1 MNNNEII
8 LKACERLEKEFEDFK
23 ALKGTK
29 TFKKL
34 LGVYKATSKE
44 EIENTTESISY
55 NQKLQNAEY
64 IANYLSE
71 YVLNVLKDF
80 CSKNPLFATQVL
92 RFVGNFTGCMA
103 YVIHGYISNNKEK
116 QKAAQLSDIETYT
129 RAVEYYFS
137 GSKIQCQMTLE
148 LPNKFNTSPITE
160 EELKNIEENYNN
172 LLDLARAEKLADE
185 QKKAKEKAEKAAREA
200 ATKLK
205 EAKAKA
211 RKEAKLAKEKAKKAQ
226 GSLFTEDDY
235 KVETPKPT
243 QKPKKAEPK
252 PTAPAQ
258 EQAQEENKVIQISLF
273 DNLLGGAD

>member
-1 MNNNEII
+1 MLTNNDIV
-8 LKACERLEKEFEDFK
+8 LKSCERLEKEYEDFK

-29 TFKKL
+29 TFQKI
-34 LGVYKATSKE
+34 LGIYKSTSKE
-44 EIENTTESISY
+44 EKENSTESISY
-55 NQKLQNAEY
+55 NSKLQNAEY
-64 IANYLSE
+64 IADYLSE

-80 CSKNPLFATQVL
+80 CSKDVVFATQVL
-92 RFVGNFTGCMA
+92 RFVGNFTGCIA
-103 YVIHGYISNNKEK
+103 YVIHGYISKKEK
-116 QKAAQLSDIETYT
+116 QRAAQLSDVETYT

-137 GSKIQCQMTLE
+137 GTKIQCQMKLE
-148 LPNKFNTSPITE
+148 LPKEFNTSPITE

-200 ATKLK
+200 AKKLK
-205 EAKAKA
+205 EAKSKA
-211 RKEAKLAKEKAKKAQ
+211 RKQAKEAKEKAKKAQ

-243 QKPKKAEPK
+243 PK
-252 PTAPAQ
+252 PTSKPKPTVPAQ
-258 EQAQEENKVIQISLF
+258 ENKVIQISLF